1 MHPDPYIPARR
12 ATGAPDYDEQ
22 RGFWQQPER
31 QRSALGSIVR
41 IAAIILTCAAIVWLL
56 GAAFLEGL
64 GRAEARLTGCE
75 HYRGAE
81 AAACAVE
88 ARP

>member
-1 MHPDPYIPARR
+1 MHTDPYIPARR
-12 ATGAPDYDEQ
+12 STGAPDYDEQ
-22 RGFWQQPER
+22 RGFWHEPARQP
-31 QRSALGSIVR
+31 SVVGSIAR

-64 GRAEARLTGCE
+64 GRAEARLTGCAQ
-75 HYRGAE
+75 YRGAE
-81 AAACAVE
+81 AAACATE